1 MNTAKYRQ
9 KSWNALFAS
18 NFLGVFNDNMLK
30 NAIIFISVGWTLPA
44 WLNQS
49 QLISLVSAAL
59 VLPYLF
65 LSPLGG
71 RLAVRYSKLKVFRF
85 FKLIEFPI
93 MFVAAVAFWFEW
105 VVPAIL
111 AVFLMGIQSC
121 LYSPAKYSLIRD
133 IGGEEGVSY
142 GSGMFEMMAFLGI
155 LIGTVVAS
163 VISDFY
169 STWVIVAAFFLVA
182 FAGYFATVRIRV
194 NELPTEPSD
203 AGLHPFRFLL
213 VSYRRAK
220 AFPKVNIAVFGSS
233 AFWLIGGMLQMNLV
247 IHSKNVYQLS
257 NASTG
262 LIMSLAAVGIA
273 VGSWLAGKLSGK
285 QPQKAFVLPGLAG
298 IVVFMLLLSLFKLPV
313 WLYGFS
319 VFTLAM
325 SGGFF
330 QIPLLATLQHADTG
344 RKLGDVIAYLNL
356 VTFIFVL
363 IGTAFF
369 SLTTMLSNENSFVVF
384 VVIAAISIV
393 VMMVFIRKAP
403 EFVSESGALLS
414 KLLRKDNHQ
423 KL

>member
-1 MNTAKYRQ
+1 MNNTRYTQ

-18 NFLGVFNDNMLK
+18 NFFGVFNDNLLK
-30 NAIIFISVGWTLPA
+30 NAIIFISVGWALPS

-71 RLAVRYSKLKVFRF
+71 HLAVRYSKLRVFRF
-85 FKLIEFPI
+85 FKLLEFPI
-93 MFVAAVAFWFEW
+93 MFVAALAFWFEW
-105 VVPAIL
+105 VIPAIL

-121 LYSPAKYSLIRD
+121 LYSPSKYSLIRD

-142 GSGMFEMMAFLGI
+142 GSGVFEMMAFLGI
-155 LIGTVVAS
+155 LIGTVTAS

-169 STWVIVAAFFLVA
+169 KPWIVVAAFFLVA
-182 FAGYFATVRIRV
+182 FAGYFATVKIKA
-194 NELPTEPSD
+194 NELPTESSE
-203 AGLHPFRFLL
+203 AGLRPFRFLL
-213 VSYRRAK
+213 LSYRRAK
-220 AFPKVNIAVFGSS
+220 AFPAVNIAVFGSS

-247 IHSKNVYQLS
+247 IHSKNVYGFS
-257 NASTG
+257 NTSTG
-262 LIMSLAAVGIA
+262 LIMALAATGIA
-273 VGSWLAGKLSGK
+273 AGTLLAGKLSGN
-285 QPQKAFVLPGLAG
+285 QPRKAFVLPGLTG
-298 IVVFMLLLSLFKLPV
+298 ILVFMILLSVFRLPD

-319 VFTLAM
+319 VFALAM

-363 IGTAFF
+363 LGTAIF
-369 SLTTMLSNENSFVVF
+369 SVSTMLSNENSFVVF
-384 VVIAAISIV
+384 GVISGICV
-393 VMMVFIRKAP
+393 LVMLVFIRKAP
-403 EFVSESGALLS
+403 EFVKESGALWS
-414 KLLRKDNHQ
+414 KLLRK
-423 KL
+423 K